1 MVPRLCW
8 GGWYRWFIDC
18 VAGGFRAPVKLL
30 LPPHMDDQ
38 AKYPLLVSNSVAMIL
53 IVVVIMMIIIVIM
66 TIIVI
71 MIIIIIVIMTMTRFM
86 CTAGQEARW

>member
-1 MVPRLCW
+1 MCW

-30 LPPHMDDQ
+30 LPPHMDEQ
-38 AKYPLLVSNSVAMIL
+38 AKYPLLVSNSVAMML
-53 IVVVIMMIIIVIM
+53 IVVVIVIMTIIVIMIMIITVIMMIIIVIM
-66 TIIVI
+66 T
-71 MIIIIIVIMTMTRFM
+71 MSRFM

>member
-30 LPPHMDDQ
+30 LPPHMDEQ
-38 AKYPLLVSNSVAMIL
+38 AKYPLLVSNIVAMML
-53 IVVVIMMIIIVIM
+53 IVVVIMIIIVI
-66 TIIVI
+66 T
-71 MIIIIIVIMTMTRFM
+71 TMTRFM